1 MIDESIFR
9 EYDIRGIVPN
19 QINEYSI
26 KAIASA
32 IANKCYDEKVN
43 ELALGRDGRLSG
55 DEILALLSKE
65 LRFLGINIVNVG
77 LVTSPLLYFAAKKLK
92 SKSGVMTVSYTHL
105 TLPTILLV

>member
-19 QINEYSI
+19 QINEISI

-32 IANKCYDEKVN
+32 IANKCHHEKVY

-55 DEILALLSKE
+55 NEILAS
-65 LRFLGINIVNVG
+65 
-77 LVTSPLLYFAAKKLK
+77 
-92 SKSGVMTVSYTHL
+92 VSYTHL
-105 TLPTILLV
+105 TLPTKA